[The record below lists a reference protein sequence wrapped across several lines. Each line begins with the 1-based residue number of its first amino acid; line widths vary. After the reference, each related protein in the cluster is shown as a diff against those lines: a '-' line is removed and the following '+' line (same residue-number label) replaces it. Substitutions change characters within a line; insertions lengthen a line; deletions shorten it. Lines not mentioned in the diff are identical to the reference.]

1 MLYIMRLTYTCAWS
15 CVESCSLLSSYTS
28 CGPGAN
34 NLLGL
39 HAVFVKV
46 YPECDGFPV
55 PFVIDFSERG
65 LQSGKLFSCHYTILV
80 YYSYTVML
88 KCILVSNSFNTQW
101 LFLSFYKPSLV
112 YTSCQSLLVPADDS
126 VQIYFLRLCVDRV
139 HGCSNWNS

>member
-1 MLYIMRLTYTCAWS
+1 M
-15 CVESCSLLSSYTS
+15 ESCSLLSSYTS
-28 CGPGAN
+28 CSPGAN

-80 YYSYTVML
+80 YYSYTLML
-88 KCILVSNSFNTQW
+88 K
-101 LFLSFYKPSLV
+101 
-112 YTSCQSLLVPADDS
+112 YTSEQFSCTLYCSLLLLD
-126 VQIYFLRLCVDRV
+126 LRGAVACLI
-139 HGCSNWNS
+139 GFAWSQ